1 MRPEA
6 DPCPVRRP
14 LRFLLGA
21 VLAVAPLAA
30 CSPPEEPTPGL
41 LFLDARVVDGTGAPA
56 RTADLRV
63 RGDTIAAVG
72 ELTAGEGD
80 EVVRAGGRV
89 LAPGFIDTHSHHDVG
104 IFEYRDVR
112 AAVNQGVT
120 TVVVGQDG
128 GSHRPLAGF
137 FASLRE
143 TPPAVNVASFAGHG
157 TIRRQAMGG
166 DYRREATPEEI
177 EEMARR
183 LREDLEAGALGL
195 STGLEY
201 DPGIY
206 ASTDELVTLARV
218 AAGAGGRYATH
229 MRSEDR
235 ELWAAVDEALEIGRR
250 AEIPVHLSHLKI
262 AIRRDWGEA
271 GRLLARL
278 EAARDSGLRVSAD
291 VYPYTHWQSTLT
303 VLLPERDYED
313 REAAAFALEELVRP
327 ERMTLATFRPEPS
340 YQGRTLAHVA
350 REREEDP
357 VTTYLALI
365 RMAREY
371 RAEHGS
377 DERVES
383 VLAQGMHRD
392 DVAELL
398 AWEHA
403 SVCTDGGVA
412 GAHPRGYAA
421 FTRVLARHIRE
432 TGRLALEEAVHKMT
446 GLAADNVGLEGRGVL
461 RPGAPAD
468 LVLFD
473 PETVEDRATFA
484 GPHLTA
490 EGIHGVWVNGTRVY
504 GPDGMT
510 GARPGRPVVR
520 P

>member
-1 MRPEA
+1 MIRF
-6 DPCPVRRP
+6 RLP
-14 LRFLLGA
+14 LRLLPA
-21 VLAVAPLAA
+21 AALAVGLLAA
-30 CSPPEEPTPGL
+30 CGAGERPATEPEPGL
-41 LFLDARVVDGTGAPA
+41 LFLDARLVDGTGAPA
-56 RTADLRV
+56 RTADVRV
-63 RGDTIAAVG
+63 RDDTIAAIG
-72 ELTAGEGD
+72 QLTPVEGD
-80 EVVRAGGRV
+80 EVIRAGGRV

-104 IFEYRDVR
+104 VFEYRDVR

-166 DYRREATPEEI
+166 DYRREATPDEI

-195 STGLEY
+195 SSGLEY

-206 ASTDELVTLARV
+206 ASTDELVALARV

-229 MRSEDR
+229 LRSEDR
-235 ELWAAVDEALEIGRR
+235 DLWAAVDEALEIGRR
-250 AEIPVHLSHLKI
+250 AEVPVHISHVKL
-262 AIRRDWGEA
+262 AIRRAWGQA
-271 GRLLARL
+271 DRLIARL
-278 EAARDSGLRVSAD
+278 DAARDSGIRVSAD
-291 VYPYTHWQSTLT
+291 VYPYTYWQSTMT

-313 REAAAFALEELVRP
+313 REAAAFALEQLAPP

-357 VTTYLALI
+357 VTAYLALI
-365 RMAREY
+365 RLAGEY
-371 RAEHGS
+371 RAEHGG

-383 VLAQGMHRD
+383 VVAESMHPD
-392 DVAELL
+392 DVADLL

-421 FTRVLARHIRE
+421 FTRVLARHVRE
-432 TGRLALEEAVHKMT
+432 AGRLGLEQAVHKMT
-446 GLAADNVGLEGRGVL
+446 GLAAENVGLTGRGVV

-484 GPHLTA
+484 GPHRTA
-490 EGIHGVWVNGTRVY
+490 EGIHGVWVNGVRVY
-504 GPDGMT
+504 GPGGTT
-510 GARPGRPVVR
+510 GARPGRPVTR

>member
-1 MRPEA
+1 MTFL
-6 DPCPVRRP
+6 RRP
-14 LRFLLGA
+14 HPLL
-21 VLAVAPLAA
+21 LLAA
-30 CSPPEEPTPGL
+30 VGLLSGCSTAEGPPPGT

-63 RGDTIAAVG
+63 HADTIVAIG
-72 ELTAGEGD
+72 ELTPVEGD
-80 EVVRAGGRV
+80 EVIRAGGQV
-89 LAPGFIDTHSHHDVG
+89 LSPGFIDTHSHHDVG

-137 FASLRE
+137 FEALRRK
-143 TPPAVNVASFAGHG
+143 PPAVNVASFAGHG
-157 TIRRQAMGG
+157 TIRRQVMGG
-166 DYRREATPEEI
+166 DYHREATGEEI
-177 EEMARR
+177 EEMARL
-183 LREDLEAGALGL
+183 LRQDLEAGALGL

-206 ASTDELVTLARV
+206 ASTDEIVALARV

-229 MRSEDR
+229 VRSEDR
-235 ELWAAVDEALEIGRR
+235 HLWSAVDEALEIGRR
-250 AEIPVHLSHLKI
+250 ADVPVHISHMKL
-262 AIRRDWGEA
+262 AIRRAWGEA
-271 GRLLARL
+271 SRLLARL

-291 VYPYTHWQSTLT
+291 VYPYTHWQSTMT
-303 VLLPERDYED
+303 VLFPDREYD
-313 REAAAFALEELVRP
+313 REAASFALEQLAP
-327 ERMTLATFRPEPS
+327 PQWMTLATFRPEPS

-365 RMAREY
+365 EMANAY
-371 RAEHGS
+371 RAEHGG

-383 VLAQGMHRD
+383 VLARGMHPD

-421 FTRVLARHIRE
+421 FTRVLSDHVGE
-432 TGRLALEEAVHKMT
+432 EGRLGLEEAVHKMT
-446 GLAADNVGLEGRGVL
+446 GLAAENVGLAGRGVL

-473 PETVEDRATFA
+473 PEAVEDRASFS
-484 GPHLTA
+484 GPHRTA
-490 EGIHGVWVNGTRVY
+490 EGIHGVWVNGVEVY
-504 GPDGMT
+504 GTEGTT
-510 GARPGRPVVR
+510 GAHPGRPVLR

>member
-1 MRPEA
+1 VRPVA
-6 DPCPVRRP
+6 DPSFLRRP

-21 VLAVAPLAA
+21 ALAVAALAA
-30 CSPPEEPTPGL
+30 CSPPEGPAPGL

-56 RTADLRV
+56 RTADIRV
-63 RGDTIAAVG
+63 VGDTIAVVG
-72 ELTAGEGD
+72 ELEPAEGD
-80 EVVRAGGRV
+80 EVIRAEGRV
-89 LAPGFIDTHSHHDVG
+89 LAPGFIDTHSHHDIG

-177 EEMARR
+177 EEMARL
-183 LREDLEAGALGL
+183 LREDLAAGALGL

-206 ASTDELVTLARV
+206 ASTDELVALARV
-218 AAGAGGRYATH
+218 AAEAGGRYATH

-235 ELWAAVDEALEIGRR
+235 AIWSAVDEVLEIGRR
-250 AEIPVHLSHLKI
+250 AEIPVHISHMKL

-271 GRLLARL
+271 ERLLDRL
-278 EAARDSGLRVSAD
+278 DAARDAGLRVSAD
-291 VYPYTHWQSTLT
+291 VYPYTYWQSTMT
-303 VLLPERDYED
+303 VLLPDRDYGD
-313 REAAAFALEELVRP
+313 RKAAAFALEQLARP

-350 REREEDP
+350 RERGEDP

-377 DERVES
+377 EERVES
-383 VLAQGMHRD
+383 VVARSMHPD

-403 SVCTDGGVA
+403 SVCSDGGVA

-421 FTRVLARHIRE
+421 FTRVLARHVRE
-432 TGRLALEEAVHKMT
+432 TGRLKLEEAVHKMT

-473 PETVEDRATFA
+473 PEAVEDRATFA
-484 GPHLTA
+484 GPHRTA

-504 GPDGMT
+504 GPDGT
-510 GARPGRPVVR
+510 TDARPGRPLVR